1 MIGAAL
7 PAGARGNVAVRLRI
21 ALFSVGTVVLAAM
34 SFAAHN
40 LAYFPVD
47 VGISRYIQAFH
58 PDWLNTVTD
67 ALSWTGFPPQSNVL
81 FGVIVVV
88 LFALGHRLAA
98 AAEVLATVGSGE
110 LYLVLQQVVGQ
121 PRPSAD
127 LVLVAWPL
135 QMSGFPSGH
144 LTTFTAALGF
154 LAFLGYR
161 GLHRSRMRWL
171 PAGSVGVFL
180 LLMSFARIY
189 AGQHWASDAVAGC
202 LLGGLWLAVTIQLYL
217 WGEARLACRRCTADS
232 ARRVKQSLAT
242 GAEPARHS

>member
-1 MIGAAL
+1 MSGGPL
-7 PAGARGNVAVRLRI
+7 DAGARGNAAPRLHI
-21 ALFSVGTVVLAAM
+21 ALFAIGAVALAVM

-47 VGISRYIQAFH
+47 VGISRDVQAFH
-58 PDWLNTVTD
+58 PGWLDTATE

-81 FGVIVVV
+81 FGVIVVL

-98 AAEVLATVGSGE
+98 AAEILAAVGSGE

-144 LTTFTAALGF
+144 VATFTAVLGF

-161 GLHRSRMRWL
+161 GLHPSRMRWV
-171 PAGSVGVFL
+171 PVGLVGMFL

-189 AGQHWASDAVAGC
+189 AGQHWASDALAGC
-202 LLGGLWLAVTIQLYL
+202 LLGGLWLAVTIQLYM
-217 WGEARLACRRCTADS
+217 WGEALLARRRPTADS
-232 ARRVKQSLAT
+232 TPREKQSLVT
-242 GAEPARHS
+242 GAELARHS